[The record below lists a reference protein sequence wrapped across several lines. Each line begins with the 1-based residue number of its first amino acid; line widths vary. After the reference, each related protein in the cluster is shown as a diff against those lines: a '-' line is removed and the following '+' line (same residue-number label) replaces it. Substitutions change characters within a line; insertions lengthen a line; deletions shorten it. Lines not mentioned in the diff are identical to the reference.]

1 MDISGDTV
9 NALVVSAIVA
19 GFQLVLSLI
28 KGFCLARWR
37 RKKTEKRTSLP
48 SLLTVLAFTLESVTG
63 LFLTIYTSVQAFR
76 PREASTELTLLA
88 VRIATVSLV
97 LTVTLAVVLE
107 GIRIY
112 ALFTNKPTATAG
124 VGPSTVATEGDEQ
137 VDEEAYEAGRQ
148 EYATATPMQET
159 YKSVDEEYN
168 GDNDNGMKLAATAI
182 QGAEQRGDEVVY
194 EAGLQ
199 DDGTATTMQ
208 EMYEYEGYNNDNDGE
223 NPANTT
229 TATTQQQRLTVVT
242 VAPPVQA
249 KDTAAAAVSAPSDI
263 SERSSDDRTTRR
275 VLYGVATAL
284 SVVVL
289 LVSLF
294 VEVGRR
300 KDDGIANSTR
310 AFILTALGFVTVEV
324 LVLFALAIILGR
336 VYSPLLLRSR
346 VVVSLL
352 VLLTHVAFSAGVLIV
367 RGNGHDSS
375 STDMND
381 SNSSSTDDDDA
392 TVQTG
397 PGFDVHVTLAVFV
410 LAVAHGLCVASRFC
424 LQTPRN
430 RSALTADQ
438 AVFVETVAMST
449 APSLVVV
456 VLTWVSTQQH
466 AGDQAA
472 ALVAVS
478 VAVQV
483 LSCTFAVVA
492 HMIM

>member
-1 MDISGDTV
+1 MQESLKPALLLRQMDISGDTI

-19 GFQLVLSLI
+19 GVQLVLSLI

-37 RKKTEKRTSLP
+37 RRKTTNRTSLP
-48 SLLTVLAFTLESVTG
+48 SLLTVLVFTLESVTG
-63 LFLTIYTSVQAFR
+63 LFLSIYTSVQAFR
-76 PREASTELTLLA
+76 PHEASTELTLLV

-112 ALFTNKPTATAG
+112 ALFTNRPTVTAS
-124 VGPSTVATEGDEQ
+124 VDFSTDATEGDEQ

-159 YKSVDEEYN
+159 YESLDEDNNGNSYN
-168 GDNDNGMKLAATAI
+168 GTKPQATVM
-182 QGAEQRGDEVVY
+182 QGTEQQGNEAVY

-208 EMYEYEGYNNDNDGE
+208 ETYEYEGYDNNYGGE
-223 NPANTT
+223 N
-229 TATTQQQRLTVVT
+229 
-242 VAPPVQA
+242 
-249 KDTAAAAVSAPSDI
+249 KIPSEI
-263 SERSSDDRTTRR
+263 SENSSDDRTIRH

-284 SVVVL
+284 SVMVL
-289 LVSLF
+289 MVSLF

-300 KDDGIANSTR
+300 NDDDIASSTR
-310 AFILTALGFVTVEV
+310 VFILTTLGFVTVEV
-324 LVLFALAIILGR
+324 SVLFALAIILGR
-336 VYSPLLLRSR
+336 VHKPLLLCSR

-352 VLLTHVAFSAGVLIV
+352 MLLTHVTFSAGVLIV

-375 STDMND
+375 STDIDDING
-381 SNSSSTDDDDA
+381 SVGDDDDT
-392 TVQTG
+392 TVQAG
-397 PGFDVHVTLAVFV
+397 RGLDVHVTLAVFV
-410 LAVAHGLCVASRFC
+410 LAVAHGLCLASRFR
-424 LQTPRN
+424 LRTPRT

-438 AVFVETVAMST
+438 ATFLETVAMST

-456 VLTWVSTQQH
+456 AITWVSMQQH
-466 AGDQAA
+466 AGDQVV
-472 ALVAVS
+472 ALMAVS
-478 VAVQV
+478 ATAQV
-483 LSCTFAVVA
+483 LTCTFTVVT